1 MTSNV
6 VGAIAKS
13 LKLSL
18 VVKLVNFLI
27 NVLIVRYSSMPDLGK
42 IHVNLQLVI
51 SACLFMLKEGFRKA
65 ALRDCSTDNG
75 QRVIMLGVLATILVI
90 IPCVLCC
97 YTYVTGERILLMAT
111 LAAAV
116 VAEVLAELPLFVH
129 VATKDNLTIRNT
141 CDMISGLV
149 RSLTLIA
156 GISLLNDVPL
166 SFAVAQL
173 SAAVSVLVISM
184 RDLSPTIFFRRFHY
198 PTALSYEM
206 ILMSFQK
213 FFLAEGE
220 RMLSVSLLSAD
231 AIGQLAL
238 VNNVGSLV
246 LRIIFAPIEDI
257 ASSALAVQ
265 KSSLPIRLQT
275 LQSVFLIQASIGL
288 LGLAFGPQS
297 ARAALHILYGAQ
309 WAASDSTVLLLQFY
323 CLLLLLFAVNGTF
336 EAYYFAIG
344 DSSRIRT
351 SLISQWFASAAFVGV
366 AWATLS
372 HYGPLAILMGN
383 AASMILRSACCL
395 PIFGSIHDPL
405 HPLLKHVALRIL
417 AGSAASHLALFFMP
431 LHSLST
437 ASPARAAVTQCIVVG
452 VVALLTLLSIRRPVS
467 TALSSVKS
475 SQA

>member
-6 VGAIAKS
+6 VGAIANS

-18 VVKLVNFLI
+18 AVKLVNFLI

-75 QRVIMLGVLATILVI
+75 HRVITLGVLVSILFVV
-90 IPCVLCC
+90 PCVVCA
-97 YTYVTGERILLMAT
+97 YTYVTGERVLLMGT
-111 LAAAV
+111 LAAAI
-116 VAEVLAELPLFVH
+116 VAEVLAELPLYVH
-129 VATKDNLTIRNT
+129 VTTKGNLTIRNT
-141 CDMISGLV
+141 CDMTSSLV
-149 RSLTLIA
+149 RSLALIA
-156 GISLLNDVPL
+156 GITLFNDIPL
-166 SFAVAQL
+166 AFTAAQL
-173 SAAVSVLVISM
+173 SAAVSVLIISM
-184 RDLSPTIFFRRFHY
+184 RNLAPTMIFRRFQY

-220 RMLSVSLLSAD
+220 RMLSVSLLSAE

-246 LRIIFAPIEDI
+246 LRIVFAPIEDI
-257 ASSALAVQ
+257 ASSALAVH
-265 KSSLPIRLQT
+265 KSSLPIRIQT
-275 LQSVFLIQASIGL
+275 LQSVFLIQVSIGL
-288 LGLAFGPQS
+288 LALAFGPQS
-297 ARAALHILYGAQ
+297 ARAALHLLYGVQ
-309 WAASDSTVLLLQFY
+309 WATSASAVLLLQFY

-351 SLISQWFASAAFVGV
+351 SLVSQWLASAAFVGV
-366 AWATLS
+366 ACAALPY
-372 HYGPLAILMGN
+372 YGPLSILMGN
-383 AASMILRSACCL
+383 AASMIVRSACCL
-395 PIFGSIHDPL
+395 PIFGSLYDPL

-417 AGSAASHLALFFMP
+417 AGSAVSHLALFCLP
-431 LHSLST
+431 LHSLFS
-437 ASPARAAVTQCIVVG
+437 ASPARAAFTQCGVVA

-475 SQA
+475 GQA